1 MAMQQ
6 LYYTSCLKGISGSAG
21 FQVKAVSPGM
31 PTDVQ
36 VALNKILGYRIP
48 PALDVDNVPS
58 HPIAL
63 RYQYLNAEVCL
74 LLCSQSNG
82 PDEGGRPGNFFAHCI
97 VTSPND
103 FDILAPIMYW
113 RHSFWKTTDGS
124 NSLVIPP
131 EPSFELEPSLEF
143 ETIWPF
149 LAEGSR
155 QEYLYRLLCA
165 VLRYDEDMRRV
176 VILDT
181 TDNIALWIAA
191 ATFALPGAYRRFIS
205 FATYHHDPYGVPFL
219 ITGTTADSRFRF
231 SSDEYISYFVLN
243 APQNRVSDVKDSVYA
258 QFVSRYMHPE
268 TYETKLIGFFEYCS
282 DRLQASPQRLAEQL
296 DTVTNLYLAVREKSL
311 PVQNPTTQ
319 ASLRFLLS
327 NAEQQETLPEEY
339 LDDLTSTCSLC
350 QEALLSAP
358 NQDLMENYL
367 HALRLLRRHDKN
379 FCERCGIELD
389 FTVQLILQENE
400 ILLGQFFPVLQELF
414 PSSTLAEAVSQ
425 PRFLDSLITR
435 LPQGRSKAYQLLW
448 QHLGPVFRTE
458 EPTTTSLKPF
468 VLATFELLDSMGTQ
482 ATITPTPTPA
492 ADALLSAL
500 DNATRGSDKQKV
512 LLDGLIEW
520 GGSHPGPAFHWVYCL
535 IVGKLPLDK
544 RDKYRSYITRQ
555 NRLITPEMLIAVE
568 IEHDVRAVS
577 PDRLLPLLETW
588 MLHIERW
595 PAPQAKGVMTQAVN
609 LIWPTIEN
617 SNQISLSGG
626 LLASR
631 LLDYLDGPLVS
642 TLVSIYF
649 SRFQLGLLDSGEQDL
664 VERFVDHTV
673 LSSDQRAILEGS
685 LAMTKGKFGE
695 QAVPE
700 IRNWLSKLDQSQ
712 YKQEAQKLIVCFFM
726 KNISLDGHIEMLQA
740 TYNRQHQAEF
750 WDIYWTY
757 FRNMLLNKDNAS
769 RAIDMLSF
777 WFDEALP
784 VFGDQPYLG
793 PSFFLQLPSVLEE
806 LCQEKE
812 FRPLAERLA
821 KESTKLPWYVLLHAY
836 LTPTLKKGLFSFFK
850 K

>member
-21 FQVKAVSPGM
+21 FQVKAVSPRM

-113 RHSFWKTTDGS
+113 RHSFWKTTDGC

-181 TDNIALWIAA
+181 TDNIALWVAA
-191 ATFALPGAYRRFIS
+191 TTFALPAAYRRFIS

-219 ITGTTADSRFRF
+219 ITGTTADSRFHF
-231 SSDEYISYFVLN
+231 SSDEYISFFVLN
-243 APQNRVSDVKDSVYA
+243 ASQNRVSEVKGSVYA

-268 TYETKLIGFFEYCS
+268 TYETKLIDFFEYCS
-282 DRLQASPQRLAEQL
+282 DRLQASPERLAEQL

-311 PVQNPTTQ
+311 PVQDPNTQ
-319 ASLRFLLS
+319 ASLRFLL
-327 NAEQQETLPEEY
+327 NKAEQQASLSEEY
-339 LDDLTSTCSLC
+339 LDDLASTCSLC
-350 QEALLSAP
+350 QDALLSAP
-358 NQDLMENYL
+358 NQDLMENNL
-367 HALRLLRRHDKN
+367 RTLRLLQRHDKN
-379 FCERCGIELD
+379 FCDRCGTELD
-389 FTVQLILQENE
+389 FTVRLILQENE

-414 PSSTLAEAVSQ
+414 PSSTLVEAVSQ
-425 PRFLDSLITR
+425 PQFLDSLVAR
-435 LPQGRSKAYQLLW
+435 LPQDRWKPYQLIW
-448 QHLGPVFRTE
+448 QHLGPEFRTDE
-458 EPTTTSLKPF
+458 QTITSLKPF
-468 VLATFELLDSMGTQ
+468 VLATFELLDSLATQ
-482 ATITPTPTPA
+482 APTNTPTPA
-492 ADALLSAL
+492 ADAILSAL
-500 DNATRGSDKQKV
+500 DRATSGNDKQK
-512 LLDGLIEW
+512 LILDCLIQW
-520 GGSHPGPAFHWVYCL
+520 GTSHPRLAFNWVYYQL
-535 IVGKLPLDK
+535 VGKLPLDK
-544 RDKYRSYITRQ
+544 REAYRSYITRQ
-555 NRLITPEMLIAVE
+555 NRLIKPETLIAVE
-568 IEHDVRAVS
+568 IERDVRAVS
-577 PDRLLPLLETW
+577 LDRLLTLLETW
-588 MLHIERW
+588 MLHIEGW
-595 PAPQAKGVMTQAVN
+595 PVLQAKEVMTQAVN
-609 LIWPTIEN
+609 HIWPMVEA
-617 SNQISLSGG
+617 SKQIPLSGE

-631 LLDYLDGPLVS
+631 LSDYLDEPLINTLVS
-642 TLVSIYF
+642 TYF
-649 SRFQLGLLDSGEQDL
+649 SRFQLGLLDSGLNDL
-664 VERFVDHTV
+664 VEKFVDNAA
-673 LSSDQRAILEGS
+673 LSSDQHAILEGS

-695 QAVPE
+695 RAVPE
-700 IRNWLSKLDQSQ
+700 IRNWLSKLDHSK
-712 YKQEAQKLIVCFFM
+712 YKQEAQKLIVRFFYN
-726 KNISLDGHIEMLQA
+726 KVTLDSHMEMLQA
-740 TYNRQHQAEF
+740 TYNQQHQAEF
-750 WDIYWTY
+750 WDIYWTN
-757 FRNMLLNKDNAS
+757 FKNMLLDKDNVS

-793 PSFFLQLPSVLEE
+793 PSFFMQLPSVLDE
-806 LCQEKE
+806 LCQEKA

-821 KESTKLPWYVLLHAY
+821 KESAKLPWYVLLEPY
-836 LTPTLKKGLFSFFK
+836 LTISQKKGLFTFFK

>member
-6 LYYTSCLKGISGSAG
+6 LYYTSCLKGVSGNTG
-21 FQVKAVSPGM
+21 FQVKAVSPAM
-31 PTDVQ
+31 QPDAQ

-48 PALDVDNVPS
+48 PTLDVEDVSS
-58 HPIAL
+58 HPIAF
-63 RYQYLNAEVCL
+63 RYQYLNPEACL

-82 PDEGGRPGNFFAHCI
+82 PDENGRPGNFFAHCV

-113 RHSFWKTTDGS
+113 RHPFWKSTDS
-124 NSLVIPP
+124 SDNLVIPT

-149 LAEGSR
+149 LAEDNR

-181 TDNIALWIAA
+181 SDNIALWIAA
-191 ATFALPGAYRRFIS
+191 TTFALPAAYRRFIS

-231 SSDEYISYFVLN
+231 TSDEYISFFVLN
-243 APQNRVSDVKDSVYA
+243 ASQNRVSEVKDSVYA

-268 TYETKLIGFFEYCS
+268 TYETKLIDFFEYCS
-282 DRLQASPQRLAEQL
+282 DRLRASPERLAEQL

-311 PVQNPTTQ
+311 PVHDPNTQ

-327 NAEQQETLPEEY
+327 KAEKQASLSEEY
-339 LDDLTSTCSLC
+339 LDDLASTCSLC

-358 NQDLMENYL
+358 NQDLMENHL
-367 HALRLLRRHDKN
+367 RALRLLQRHDKS
-379 FCERCGIELD
+379 FCDRCGTELD

-414 PSSTLAEAVSQ
+414 PSSTLVEVISQ
-425 PRFLDSLITR
+425 PPFLDSLVAR
-435 LPQGRSKAYQLLW
+435 LPQDRWKPYQLIW
-448 QHLGPVFRTE
+448 QHLGPAFRTDE
-458 EPTTTSLKPF
+458 QTITSFKPF

-482 ATITPTPTPA
+482 VAITPMLKPA
-492 ADALLSAL
+492 ADAILSAL

-520 GGSHPGPAFHWVYCL
+520 GFSHPGPAFNWVYYL
-535 IVGKLPLDK
+535 IVGRLSLDN
-544 RDKYRSYITRQ
+544 REAFRSYITGH
-555 NRLITPEMLIAVE
+555 NRLIEPEMLIALE
-568 IEHDVRAVS
+568 IEDDVRSVS
-577 PDRLLPLLETW
+577 LDRLLPLLETW
-588 MLHIERW
+588 LLHIEEW
-595 PAPQAKGVMTQAVN
+595 PLSQTKEVMTQAVN
-609 LIWPTIEN
+609 LIWPMVET
-617 SNQISLSGG
+617 SKQFSLSGE

-631 LLDYLDGPLVS
+631 LLDYLDEPLVNTFVS
-642 TLVSIYF
+642 TYF
-649 SRFQLGLLDSGEQDL
+649 SRFQLGLLDSRVHDL
-664 VERFVDHTV
+664 VDRFVDHAA

-685 LAMTKGKFGE
+685 LAMTKGKFRE

-700 IRNWLSKLDQSQ
+700 IRNWLSKLDHSQ
-712 YKQEAQKLIVCFFM
+712 YKQEAQKLIVRFFSN
-726 KNISLDGHIEMLQA
+726 KVTLDSHMEMLQA

-750 WDIYWTY
+750 WDIYWTN
-757 FRNMLLNKDNAS
+757 FKNMLLDKDNVS

-793 PSFFLQLPSVLEE
+793 PSFFMQLPSVLDE
-806 LCQEKE
+806 LCQEKA

-821 KESTKLPWYVLLHAY
+821 KESAKLPWYVLLEPY
-836 LTPTLKKGLFSFFK
+836 LTISQKKGLFTFFK